1 LNMIEKTNLKPI
13 DPETLNIRKLSTEED
28 TFLVE
33 LPLDRNPQEN
43 WQTLFEEELKKT
55 VQPFAIAIVEKS
67 KDSFPM
73 FETNYQNNLQGNT
86 ISIITNPKKLHQDIK
101 SVMQLVEA
109 VNDRVDH
116 HNKEVN
122 EQNEKENLKTKNDK
136 ETINEMRDALKK
148 NPPAL

>member
-1 LNMIEKTNLKPI
+1 LIEKTNLKAI

-28 TFLVE
+28 IFLVE
-33 LPLDRNPQEN
+33 LPLDGNPQED

-55 VQPFAIAIVEKS
+55 VQPFAIVEKS

-73 FETNYQNNLQGNT
+73 FETNYPNNLQGDT
-86 ISIITNPKKLHQDIK
+86 ISIITNPKKLYQDIK
-101 SVMQLVEA
+101 LVMQLVEA
-109 VNDRVDH
+109 VNDRVYR

-122 EQNEKENLKTKNDK
+122 EQNEKENLKTKKDK
-136 ETINEMRDALKK
+136 ETISEMRDALKK

>member
-1 LNMIEKTNLKPI
+1 
-13 DPETLNIRKLSTEED
+13 
-28 TFLVE
+28 LVE
-33 LPLDRNPQEN
+33 LPLDGNPQEN